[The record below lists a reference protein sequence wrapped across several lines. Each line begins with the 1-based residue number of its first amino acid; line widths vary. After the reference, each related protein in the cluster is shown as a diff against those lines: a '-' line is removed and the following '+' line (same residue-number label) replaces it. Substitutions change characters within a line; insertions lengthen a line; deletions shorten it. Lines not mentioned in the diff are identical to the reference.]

1 MFVDITGVR
10 HDVLF
15 AAAVKRGFIKG
26 ISVTFTLAKIV
37 VPVYVLITFLK
48 HTPAIGYIA
57 DLFEPAMRLVGLP
70 GEASIAIVLG
80 YLTNLYAAIGAIAS
94 LNLSSKET
102 TIIALMLL
110 ISHAM
115 PMETAVSQKVGVNG
129 IAMLAIRT
137 ILSILA
143 GAFLNIVL

>member
-1 MFVDITGVR
+1 M
-10 HDVLF
+10 F

-26 ISVTFTLAKIV
+26 ISVTLVLAKIV

-48 HTPAIGYIA
+48 HTPAIGIIA
-57 DLFEPAMRLVGLP
+57 AFFEPAMRLMGLP

-94 LNLSSKET
+94 LNLSPKET

-115 PMETAVSQKVGVNG
+115 PMETAVSQKTGVNG
-129 IAMLAIRT
+129 LAMLAIRT
-137 ILSILA
+137 LLSVLTGIL
-143 GAFLNIVL
+143 LNIIL